1 MALTVR
7 STPYNFFVA
16 LYTAHGTSSEVTAV
30 TGQINVPDDEF
41 DSQAAEMGDKMRN
54 IFSNMTSTE
63 LGLTLAAIVVATIYI
78 LV

>member
-1 MALTVR
+1 
-7 STPYNFFVA
+7 
-16 LYTAHGTSSEVTAV
+16 
-30 TGQINVPDDEF
+30 
-41 DSQAAEMGDKMRN
+41 MRN